1 VRRTAASLKK
11 AQERVKELEHD
22 AMAAEKERVRLA
34 AAVEA
39 QTAATRLVSFA
50 FLQRQ
55 TRLSTNRSLCWFSSI
70 PT

>member
-39 QTAATRLVSFA
+39 QTAATR
-50 FLQRQ
+50 
-55 TRLSTNRSLCWFSSI
+55 
-70 PT
+70 